1 MVNRVEKLSLLSEM
15 IAFAKYDKD
24 IMRIEFNFLLGVA
37 KQLDISRED
46 FEYLLENP
54 VTYTHL
60 KSHSE
65 RIVQFHRLVLLMN
78 IEQEHNE
85 DNNSA
90 GVIKLYNFGLRMG
103 LSHESITKVLYL
115 MESFPNKIVPPDVL
129 IDIKDSD
136 RLFSFLNTRK
146 KMRKNIKKIF
156 VNLDYNFLNN
166 QIKFNNIK
174 MDNQEFN
181 DQSLVLINGNNFKNR
196 NKNRQILNEIFS
208 IYEG

>member
-24 IMRIEFNFLLGVA
+24 IKNIEYNFLLGVA
-37 KQLDISRED
+37 KQLEISRED
-46 FEYLLENP
+46 FEYLIEHP

-78 IEQEHNE
+78 IEQKYGEE
-85 DNNSA
+85 NNSA

-129 IDIKDSD
+129 IDIFK
-136 RLFSFLNTRK
+136 TQ
-146 KMRKNIKKIF
+146 
-156 VNLDYNFLNN
+156 YN
-166 QIKFNNIK
+166 
-174 MDNQEFN
+174 
-181 DQSLVLINGNNFKNR
+181 
-196 NKNRQILNEIFS
+196 
-208 IYEG
+208 

>member
-1 MVNRVEKLSLLSEM
+1 MINRVEKLSLLSEM

-24 IMRIEFNFLLGVA
+24 IKNIEYNFLLGVA
-37 KQLDISRED
+37 KQLEISRED
-46 FEYLLENP
+46 FEYLIEHP

-78 IEQEHNE
+78 IEQEYG
-85 DNNSA
+85 DANNSA

-129 IDIKDSD
+129 IDIFK
-136 RLFSFLNTRK
+136 TQ
-146 KMRKNIKKIF
+146 
-156 VNLDYNFLNN
+156 YN
-166 QIKFNNIK
+166 
-174 MDNQEFN
+174 
-181 DQSLVLINGNNFKNR
+181 
-196 NKNRQILNEIFS
+196 
-208 IYEG
+208 

>member
-24 IMRIEFNFLLGVA
+24 IKRIEYNFLLGVA

-46 FEYLLENP
+46 FDYLLENP
-54 VTYTHL
+54 VSYTHL

-65 RIVQFHRLVLLMN
+65 RIVQFHRLVLLLN
-78 IEQEHNE
+78 IEQEANK

-129 IDIKDSD
+129 IDIFK
-136 RLFSFLNTRK
+136 TQ
-146 KMRKNIKKIF
+146 
-156 VNLDYNFLNN
+156 YN
-166 QIKFNNIK
+166 
-174 MDNQEFN
+174 
-181 DQSLVLINGNNFKNR
+181 
-196 NKNRQILNEIFS
+196 
-208 IYEG
+208 

>member
-24 IMRIEFNFLLGVA
+24 IIKIEYNFLLGVA

-54 VTYTHL
+54 VSYTHL

-78 IEQEHNE
+78 IEQEYGE
-85 DNNSA
+85 EGNNSA
-90 GVIKLYNFGLRMG
+90 GAIKLYNFGLRMG

-129 IDIKDSD
+129 IDIFK
-136 RLFSFLNTRK
+136 TQ
-146 KMRKNIKKIF
+146 
-156 VNLDYNFLNN
+156 YN
-166 QIKFNNIK
+166 
-174 MDNQEFN
+174 
-181 DQSLVLINGNNFKNR
+181 
-196 NKNRQILNEIFS
+196 
-208 IYEG
+208 

>member
-24 IMRIEFNFLLGVA
+24 IQNIEYNFLLGVA

-46 FEYLLENP
+46 FEYLLDHP
-54 VTYTHL
+54 VSYTHL

-78 IEQEHNE
+78 IEQEYGDE
-85 DNNSA
+85 NNSA

-129 IDIKDSD
+129 IDIFK
-136 RLFSFLNTRK
+136 TQ
-146 KMRKNIKKIF
+146 
-156 VNLDYNFLNN
+156 YN
-166 QIKFNNIK
+166 
-174 MDNQEFN
+174 
-181 DQSLVLINGNNFKNR
+181 
-196 NKNRQILNEIFS
+196 
-208 IYEG
+208 

>member
-1 MVNRVEKLSLLSEM
+1 MINRVEKLSLLSEM

-24 IMRIEFNFLLGVA
+24 IKNIEYNFLLGVA
-37 KQLDISRED
+37 KQLEICRED
-46 FEYLLENP
+46 FEYLIEHP

-78 IEQEHNE
+78 IES
-85 DNNSA
+85 NNDVKNS

-129 IDIKDSD
+129 IDIFK
-136 RLFSFLNTRK
+136 TQ
-146 KMRKNIKKIF
+146 
-156 VNLDYNFLNN
+156 YN
-166 QIKFNNIK
+166 
-174 MDNQEFN
+174 
-181 DQSLVLINGNNFKNR
+181 
-196 NKNRQILNEIFS
+196 
-208 IYEG
+208 